1 MTLSVAVDPHD
12 DREYRMETR
21 RRTGWATAMV
31 VLAIVVGAVFVIF
44 LLMTLVGILG

>member
-1 MTLSVAVDPHD
+1 
-12 DREYRMETR
+12 
-21 RRTGWATAMV
+21 MV